1 MTGYD
6 DIINLPHP
14 DPKKHPRMS
23 RIARAA
29 QFGAF
34 RALTGHEEAI
44 DEVARITD
52 NKIDLDEC
60 EIDIINKKLS
70 IISDCIKEN
79 PEVTI
84 TYFEPDSKKS
94 GGQSIIHTGCVKKID
109 VFNGKIIMCD
119 NTQISM
125 DMILNIRAELFDC
138 YDLI

>member
-1 MTGYD
+1 MSGYD

-14 DPKKHPRMS
+14 DPKKHTRMS

-34 RALTGHEEAI
+34 RALTGHEEVI

-52 NKIDLDEC
+52 SKTDLDEC
-60 EIDIINKKLS
+60 EMDIINKKLS
-70 IISDCIKEN
+70 IISDYIKEN

-94 GGQSIIHTGCVKKID
+94 GGKSVVHTGCVKKID
-109 VFNGKIIMCD
+109 IFNGKIIMCD
-119 NTQISM
+119 KTQISI
-125 DMILNIRAELFDC
+125 DMILNVSSQLFNG

>member
-6 DIINLPHP
+6 DIINLPHLE
-14 DPKKHPRMS
+14 PKKHPRMS

-44 DEVARITD
+44 DEVARVTD

-60 EIDIINKKLS
+60 EIEILNKKLS
-70 IISDCIKEN
+70 IISDCIKEK

-94 GGQSIIHTGCVKKID
+94 GGQSIIHTGQVKKID
-109 VFNGKIIMCD
+109 MFNGKIIMCD
-119 NTQISM
+119 NTQIQIN
-125 DMILNIRAELFDC
+125 MILNIRAELFDC

>member
-14 DPKKHPRMS
+14 EPKKHPRMS

-52 NKIDLDEC
+52 DKIDLDEC
-60 EIDIINKKLS
+60 EIERLNKKLS
-70 IISDCIKEN
+70 IIYDSIKER

-94 GGQSIIHTGCVKKID
+94 GGRSVVHTGCIKKID
-109 VFNGKIIMCD
+109 ILRGKIIMCD
-119 NTQISM
+119 KMEIQTNMVLDIYS
-125 DMILNIRAELFDC
+125 ALFDD
-138 YDLI
+138 YNLM